1 VTEPAAA
8 ARGAAARATVI
19 VPAYQPD
26 AAVLLR
32 LVHGLAAQGFADF
45 IVVDDGSDEAHQ
57 AAFRGVAALPGVR
70 VLRHAVNLGKGAAL
84 RTGFNA
90 FLNRNPDGFALT
102 IDADGQHA
110 PEDARALVETAAA
123 HHGFLIL
130 GRRRGSAAA
139 PLRSR
144 VGNALTRFVFRLIS
158 GAAIDDT
165 QTGLRV
171 WPRALVE
178 ASLRS
183 TKAGY
188 DFEMEALLWA
198 IRNRIPWRQVDIQKL
213 YFDENRGS
221 HFDPV
226 WDSLLIYWVIV
237 RFCLGS
243 IIVACTD
250 YVLFFFLHRATGE
263 IATSIALSR
272 GGAALLAFAIA
283 RNVVFRDTD
292 RHVFR
297 QLARFLAL
305 VAFLGVLS
313 VTLTSALVSQW
324 GMPAIAAKALAEGGL
339 LVVSFTLQRHLVFW
353 AGDPRS
359 G

>member
-1 VTEPAAA
+1 MSEPD
-8 ARGAAARATVI
+8 AAARATVI
-19 VPAYQPD
+19 IPAYQPD

-45 IVVDDGSDEAHQ
+45 VVVDDGSDEEHR
-57 AAFRGVAALPGVR
+57 AAFRAIAELPGVR

-102 IDADGQHA
+102 VDADGQHA
-110 PEDARALVETAAA
+110 PEDARALAEVAAA
-123 HHGFLIL
+123 SPGLLVL
-130 GRRRGSAAA
+130 GRRHGSAAA

-144 VGNALTRFVFRLIS
+144 IGNALTRFVFRLIS

-165 QTGLRV
+165 QTGLRA
-171 WPRALVE
+171 WPRPLVE

-183 TKAGY
+183 TKSGY

-213 YFDENRGS
+213 YFDQNRGS

-237 RFCLGS
+237 RFCMGS
-243 IIVACTD
+243 LLVAFTD
-250 YVLFFFLHRATGE
+250 YVLFFFLHRATGD

-283 RNVVFRDTD
+283 RNVVFRDKD

-297 QLARFLAL
+297 QFVRFIAL

-313 VTLTSALVSQW
+313 VTLTSAFVSQF
-324 GMPAIAAKALAEGGL
+324 GLPAIAAKAIAEGGL

-353 AGDPRS
+353 VGEARS
-359 G
+359 R

>member
-1 VTEPAAA
+1 VSEPAA
-8 ARGAAARATVI
+8 RASVI
-19 VPAYQPD
+19 IPAFQPD
-26 AAVLLR
+26 AALPK
-32 LVHGLAAQGFADF
+32 LVRGLAAQGFRDF
-45 IVVDDGSDEAHQ
+45 VVVDDGSDAAHQ
-57 AAFRGVAALPGVR
+57 AAFRDVAEIPGAR

-84 RTGFNA
+84 RTGFHA
-90 FLNRNPDGFALT
+90 CLNRNPDGVALT
-102 IDADGQHA
+102 VDADGQHA
-110 PEDARALVETAAA
+110 PEDALRLAEEAAA
-123 HHGFLIL
+123 HPGCLIL
-130 GRRRGSAAA
+130 GRRRGRAAA

-165 QTGLRV
+165 QTGLRA
-171 WPRALVE
+171 WPRALIE

-183 TKAGY
+183 TKNGY

-198 IRNRIPWRQVDIQKL
+198 IRHRIPWRQVDIQKL
-213 YFDENRGS
+213 YFDQNRGS

-237 RFCLGS
+237 RFCMGS
-243 IIVACTD
+243 LVVACAD
-250 YVLFFFLHRATGE
+250 YVLFFFLHRATGD

-283 RNVVFRDTD
+283 RNVVFRDKD
-292 RHVFR
+292 EHVLR
-297 QLARFLAL
+297 QFVRFIAL

-313 VTLTSALVSQW
+313 VTLTSALVAQL
-324 GMPAIAAKALAEGGL
+324 GLPAIAAKAIAEGGL

-353 AGDPRS
+353 VGESRS
-359 G
+359 ARS